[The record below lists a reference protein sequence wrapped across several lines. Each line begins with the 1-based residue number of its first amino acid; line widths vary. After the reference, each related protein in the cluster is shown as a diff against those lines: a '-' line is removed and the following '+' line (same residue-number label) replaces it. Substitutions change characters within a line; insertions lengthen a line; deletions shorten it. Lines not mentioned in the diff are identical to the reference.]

1 MFQGLSDKFRNIF
14 SSLTGVTRL
23 TEENLQDAVRNVRMA
38 LLDADV
44 SYPIVSAFVK
54 KVKEKALGAEAKHHI
69 SSKDL
74 FVKIV
79 HDELVALM
87 GSQESELHMKGNPA
101 VWLLVGLQGVGK
113 TTQAAKLANLLKGKK
128 YNKSPLII
136 AADLQRPA
144 AIQQLQILGEKAG
157 VAVFANIES
166 KDPIQVVKSGLEF
179 AKRNE
184 HDIVIIDTAGR
195 LHIDEALMGQIG
207 QIKEMTH
214 PQEVLFVASAATG
227 QDAVKT
233 AEEFHKT
240 VGITGSILTMLD
252 GTSRAG
258 AAISILE
265 VTKCPLKFE
274 GIGEGI
280 QDIQVFN
287 PSSMADRILGMG
299 DVINLVKKVE
309 STFAGE
315 EATPD
320 LQKKIMQGS
329 FTYQDFLEQMN
340 KLSKLGPMKA
350 LLKMIPGMPD
360 IPDDFD
366 LERDSKKTKAI
377 ILSMTADERQG
388 ETEIEHGRRIRISK
402 GSGTSIEDV
411 NRLVK
416 GFKQAKQL
424 SKNLPQ
430 LKKKFKGFGGMGG
443 LANLFSLAVIS
454 FLL

>member
-23 TEENLQDAVRNVRMA
+23 TEDNVSEAVRNVRLA

-44 SYPIVSAFVK
+44 SYPIVSTFVK
-54 KVKEKALGAEAKHHI
+54 KVKERALGSEATHHI
-69 SSKDL
+69 QPKDL

-87 GSQESELHMKGNPA
+87 GSSESNLNLKGTLA
-101 VWLLVGLQGVGK
+101 VWMLVGLQGVGK
-113 TTQAAKLANLLKGKK
+113 TTQAVKLASMLKSNK

-144 AIQQLQILGEKAG
+144 AIEQLKILGQKAN
-157 VAVFANIES
+157 VAVYCNLDE
-166 KDPIQVVKSGLEF
+166 KDPIRVVKAGLEY
-179 AKRNE
+179 AKKNE
-184 HDIVIIDTAGR
+184 HDVAIIDTAGR
-195 LHIDEALMGQIG
+195 LHIDEALMGQIR
-207 QIKEMTH
+207 QIKELTQ

-233 AEEFHKT
+233 ADEFHKA

-280 QDIQVFN
+280 ADIQVFN

-299 DVINLVKKVE
+299 DVINLVKKVQNTFDGE
-309 STFAGE
+309 SA
-315 EATPD
+315 PD
-320 LQKKIMQGS
+320 LEKKLLQGS
-329 FTYQDFLEQMN
+329 FSYQDFLEQMN
-340 KLSKLGPMKA
+340 KLSKLGPMKG

-360 IPDDFD
+360 LPDDLD
-366 LERDSKKTKAI
+366 LEKDSKRAKAI
-377 ILSMTADERQG
+377 ILSMTFKERLG
-388 ETEIEHGRRIRISK
+388 DTEIDHGRRQRIAK
-402 GSGTSIEDV
+402 GSGTTIEDV

-416 GFKQAKQL
+416 GFKQAKQF
-424 SKNLPQ
+424 SKNIPQ
-430 LKKKFKGFGGMGG
+430 LKKKFKAFGGLGG
-443 LANLFSLAVIS
+443 LF
-454 FLL
+454 

>member
-23 TEENLQDAVRNVRMA
+23 TEENVQEAVKSVRMA

-54 KVKEKALGAEAKHHI
+54 KVKERALGTEAKHHI
-69 SSKDL
+69 SSKDF

-87 GSQESELHMKGNPA
+87 GAEEAQLHMKGNPA
-101 VWLLVGLQGVGK
+101 VWMLVGLQGVGK
-113 TTQAAKLANLLKGKK
+113 TTQAVKLAHLLKGKK

-144 AIQQLQILGEKAG
+144 AIQQLKILGEKG
-157 VAVFANIES
+157 NVAVFANLETANPL
-166 KDPIQVVKSGLEF
+166 DVVKAGLDF
-179 AKRNE
+179 AKKHE

-195 LHIDEALMGQIG
+195 LHIDEALMEQITE
-207 QIKEMTH
+207 IKELSSA
-214 PQEVLFVASAATG
+214 QEILFVASAATG

-233 AEEFHKT
+233 ADEFNKA

-274 GIGEGI
+274 GIGENI
-280 QDIQVFN
+280 QDIQIFN

-309 STFAGE
+309 NTFGAE
-315 EATPD
+315 KDTD
-320 LQKKIMQGS
+320 MQQKILSGS
-329 FTYQDFLEQMN
+329 FSYQDFLEQMN
-340 KLSKLGPMKA
+340 KLSKLGPMKG

-360 IPDDFD
+360 LPDDVDF
-366 LERDSKKTKAI
+366 EKDSKKAKAVI
-377 ILSMTADERQG
+377 QSMTRKEREG
-388 ETEIEHGRRIRISK
+388 EIELEHGRKMRIAK
-402 GSGTSIEDV
+402 GAGTSIDEV

-430 LKKKFKGFGGMGG
+430 LKKKFKGFGGLGG
-443 LANLFSLAVIS
+443 LANLFS
-454 FLL
+454 